1 MQVQCIW
8 LLRLE
13 PPAPFCCGSGVVSA
27 AVGRASLPTTF
38 VRILISLSSCREEE
52 RGTPNVRREMMKSTC
67 RVVSDGG
74 SRCGRMIKL
83 PMKKKQLCSDDRQGW
98 PAGGDGHSRTL
109 LWAAGV
115 TNSDGHADPAERRS
129 SSNSN
134 RIQEL
139 LQTTTVETD

>member
-27 AVGRASLPTTF
+27 AVGPLYQPLCE
-38 VRILISLSSCREEE
+38 ILISLSSCREEE

-115 TNSDGHADPAERRS
+115 TNSDGDHHCLRRS
-129 SSNSN
+129 SSN